1 MEMKQ
6 NTWINWNV
14 GTQYFSIF
22 KVYIFQV
29 LRAFYRWTLMRVLQM
44 FALHLMRIYF
54 FIADLI
60 NILLRVNSFGNERL
74 VVGVVSHWIALPLW
88 MSQNVIGL
96 LMVPEKY
103 SSVCLISWHLRV
115 ECFDIYYSSRFVH
128 TPTCNLLSYRGRF
141 TIFVD
146 YTGTLQPSFPQYK
159 ME

>member
-1 MEMKQ
+1 MKQ

-29 LRAFYRWTLMRVLQM
+29 LRAFYRWTLMRVLQV

-60 NILLRVNSFGNERL
+60 NILLKVNSTGNERL

-88 MSQNVIGL
+88 MSQNVIWL

-103 SSVCLISWHLRV
+103 SSVYLISWHLRV
-115 ECFDIYYSSRFVH
+115 ECFDMYYSSPFVH
-128 TPTCNLLSYRGRF
+128 TPTCNLLSYRGRL
-141 TIFVD
+141 TILVD
-146 YTGTLQPSFPQYK
+146 YTGTLQPSLPQYK
-159 ME
+159 MK